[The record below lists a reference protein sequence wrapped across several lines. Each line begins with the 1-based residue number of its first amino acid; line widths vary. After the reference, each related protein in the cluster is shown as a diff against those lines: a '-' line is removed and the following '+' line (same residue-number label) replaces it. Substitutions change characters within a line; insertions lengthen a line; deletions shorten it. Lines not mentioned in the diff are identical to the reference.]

1 MKALRYLEPGSV
13 KVDDLPRPEIGLN
26 EVLVEVR
33 ACGVCAT
40 DVKTFRRG
48 HPLIPSGSVLG
59 HEVSG
64 TIAAV
69 GDQVS
74 GWQIGTAVAVAP
86 YSPCGECIYCQRGQF
101 TLCDHL
107 HEAGIDPGGF
117 SEFIRVPQRLVE
129 KGMLEIPNG
138 VTFAEAALTE
148 PVACCFHGLEALN
161 IKSGDSLLIIGD
173 GPMGILQ
180 AELAQFLG
188 AEPILMSGITSHRL
202 ARGSLIADVT
212 IDISQEDLQG
222 VVQRI
227 TGGNGVDKIIVSVGD
242 ASVAETA
249 LPLVV
254 RGGAINLF
262 AGMPRNARV
271 SLDPARIHYD
281 QVHLLGTFG
290 FAPSHF
296 RQALDAIAVHD
307 VNVDGIITD
316 VVPLEAVHA
325 TLSAAAE
332 YEGIK
337 TVVQI

>member
-1 MKALRYLEPGSV
+1 MKALRYLAPGTV
-13 KVDDLPRPEIGLN
+13 KVDELPRPEIGVN
-26 EVLVEVR
+26 EILIEVQ

-40 DVKTFRRG
+40 DAKTFRRG
-48 HPLIPSGSVLG
+48 HPLIPPGSVLG

-69 GDQVS
+69 GDQVC
-74 GWQIGTAVAVAP
+74 GWEIGTPVVVAP
-86 YSPCGECIYCQRGQF
+86 YSPCGECIYCQRGQL
-101 TLCDHL
+101 TLCNRL
-107 HEAGIDPGGF
+107 HEARIDPGGF

-129 KGMLEIPNG
+129 EGMLELPDG
-138 VTFAEAALTE
+138 VTFVEATLTE
-148 PVACCFHGLEALN
+148 PTACCFHGLEALN
-161 IKSGDSLLIIGD
+161 IEPGYSLLIIGD

-180 AELAQFLG
+180 AEVAQFLG
-188 AEPILMSGITSHRL
+188 AEPILMSGLTPHRL
-202 ARGSLIADVT
+202 ARGSLVADVT
-212 IDISQEDLQG
+212 IDVSREDIQD
-222 VVQRI
+222 VVQRT
-227 TGGNGVDKIIVSVGD
+227 TGGNGVDRIIVSVGD
-242 ASVAETA
+242 ATVGETA

-271 SLDPARIHYD
+271 SLDPGRIHYD

-296 RQALDAIAVHD
+296 RQAVDAIAVHD

-316 VVPLEAVHA
+316 VVPLEAVQA

-332 YEGIK
+332 YKGIK